1 MHVDNNIDFLL
12 GCEDLKQV
20 FTELVLQLNNNDKDN
35 NRIVYNIIENL
46 NKNNSILILDNV
58 SLNALIKD
66 KIILNNY
73 LFIIGEIPIDIA
85 DQLSVNYVNYEII
98 IEPINILALLKKFK
112 NLIEQNIVALSE
124 IKKFKEFNYSSRLKT
139 IYVGD
144 ASLYLTDKE
153 NEIFQTLIDNKNISL
168 NKKQLLS
175 KVWNYSEDIDTHTL
189 ETHIYIMRQ
198 KIEKKLN
205 LNNIIIHIDDG
216 YQINISY

>member
-73 LFIIGEIPIDIA
+73 LFIIGEIPIDVA

-98 IEPINILALLKKFK
+98 IEPINILALLEKFK

-216 YQINISY
+216 YQINISS